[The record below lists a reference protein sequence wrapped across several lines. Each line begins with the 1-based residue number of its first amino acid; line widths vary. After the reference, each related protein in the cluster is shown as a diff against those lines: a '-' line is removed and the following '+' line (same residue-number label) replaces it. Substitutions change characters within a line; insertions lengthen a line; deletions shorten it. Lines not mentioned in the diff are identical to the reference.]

1 MLLLKE
7 DAGSVPEFP
16 DQLMFLLHCKPWSR
30 TKIRTPDGIGILT
43 AASVKLNSVL
53 HRSVCLSDSDAMA
66 RILCLPRSEVR
77 SLDELIVRQL
87 SFTRMGNRFEGF
99 AG

>member
-1 MLLLKE
+1 MKMPG
-7 DAGSVPEFP
+7 AYRNFP
-16 DQLMFLLHCKPWSR
+16 ISSCFCCIVSHGRERKYG
-30 TKIRTPDGIGILT
+30 TPDGIGILT